1 MDSQTQMKQAVADA
15 AIREVKSDMI
25 LGLGSGST
33 AALMIKSLAD
43 EMRSGKLQ
51 NIRGVATSFQSEVL
65 ALELD
70 IPLIDLA
77 SVSQIDLAIDGAD
90 EVDPGFQ
97 LIKGGGACHV
107 REKLVASKANQLLIV
122 VDETKLVQNLNQSF
136 PLPVEVLPN
145 AWKQVQEV
153 ISEMNGSSSLRM
165 AIKKAG
171 PVVTD
176 QGNLILDVLFNDGI
190 KNPKD
195 IEMKINNI
203 TGVLENGLFVDL
215 TDKVLVGK
223 IENNTPV
230 VYSPTRTS
238 YSSNLICTELAW
250 LCKPSLLARL
260 IISRLLTFKLSSL
273 NSIIEV
279 FFIKV
284 STPKEPLNLE
294 FPDVGKV

>member
-1 MDSQTQMKQAVADA
+1 MDSQTQMKKVVADA
-15 AIREVKSDMI
+15 AIKEVKSDMI

-65 ALELD
+65 ALELN

-107 REKLVASKANQLLIV
+107 REKLVASKANKLLIV
-122 VDETKLVQNLNQSF
+122 VDQTKLVQNLNYSF

-145 AWKQVQEV
+145 SWKHVEEV
-153 ISEMNGSSSLRM
+153 ISEMNGSSTLRM
-165 AIKKAG
+165 AAKKAG

-190 KNPKD
+190 KNPKEV
-195 IEMKINNI
+195 EMSINNI
-203 TGVLENGLFVDL
+203 PGVLENGLFVDL
-215 TDKVLVGK
+215 ADKILVGK

-230 VYSPTRTS
+230 VYSP
-238 YSSNLICTELAW
+238 
-250 LCKPSLLARL
+250 
-260 IISRLLTFKLSSL
+260 SR
-273 NSIIEV
+273 
-279 FFIKV
+279 V
-284 STPKEPLNLE
+284 S
-294 FPDVGKV
+294 

>member
-1 MDSQTQMKQAVADA
+1 LDSQTQMKQVVADA
-15 AIREVKSDMI
+15 AIKEVKSDMI

-90 EVDPGFQ
+90 EVDPRFQ

-107 REKLVASKANQLLIV
+107 REKLVASKAHQLLIV

-165 AIKKAG
+165 ATKKAG

-176 QGNLILDVLFNDGI
+176 QGNLVLDVLFNDGI
-190 KNPKD
+190 QNPKD

-203 TGVLENGLFVDL
+203 PGVLENGLFVDL

-223 IENNTPV
+223 IEDNVPV
-230 VYSPTRTS
+230 VYSP
-238 YSSNLICTELAW
+238 
-250 LCKPSLLARL
+250 
-260 IISRLLTFKLSSL
+260 SRAS
-273 NSIIEV
+273 
-279 FFIKV
+279 
-284 STPKEPLNLE
+284 
-294 FPDVGKV
+294 

>member
-1 MDSQTQMKQAVADA
+1 MKQIVADA
-15 AIREVKSDMI
+15 AIKEIKSEMI
-25 LGLGSGST
+25 IGLGSGST
-33 AALMIKSLAD
+33 AALMIKSLAN
-43 EMRSGKLQ
+43 EIQSGKLQ
-51 NIRGVATSFQSEVL
+51 NIKGVATSFQSEVL
-65 ALELD
+65 ALELG

-107 REKLVASKANQLLIV
+107 REKLVASKANKLLIV

-165 AIKKAG
+165 ATKKAG

-176 QGNLILDVLFNDGI
+176 QGNLILDVLFSDGI

-195 IEMKINNI
+195 IEMMINNI
-203 TGVLENGLFVDL
+203 PGVLENGLFINL

-223 IENNTPV
+223 IENKTPT
-230 VYSPTRTS
+230 VYSP
-238 YSSNLICTELAW
+238 
-250 LCKPSLLARL
+250 
-260 IISRLLTFKLSSL
+260 SR
-273 NSIIEV
+273 
-279 FFIKV
+279 V
-284 STPKEPLNLE
+284 S
-294 FPDVGKV
+294 

>member
-1 MDSQTQMKQAVADA
+1 MKQIVADA
-15 AIREVKSDMI
+15 AINEVRSDMI

-33 AALMIKSLAD
+33 AALMIKSLAK
-43 EMRSGKLQ
+43 EIRSGKLQ

-107 REKLVASKANQLLIV
+107 REKLVASKADQFLIV
-122 VDETKLVQNLNQSF
+122 VDETKLVKKLNQSF

-145 AWKQVQEV
+145 SWKQVQDV
-153 ISEMNGSSSLRM
+153 ISEMNGSSKLRM
-165 AIKKAG
+165 ANKKAG
-171 PVVTD
+171 PIVTD

-190 KNPKD
+190 NNPKNL
-195 IEMKINNI
+195 EMSINNI
-203 TGVLENGLFVDL
+203 PGVLENGLFVDI

-223 IENNTPV
+223 IENNIPV
-230 VYSPTRTS
+230 VYSPT
-238 YSSNLICTELAW
+238 
-250 LCKPSLLARL
+250 
-260 IISRLLTFKLSSL
+260 
-273 NSIIEV
+273 
-279 FFIKV
+279 KV
-284 STPKEPLNLE
+284 
-294 FPDVGKV
+294 D

>member
-1 MDSQTQMKQAVADA
+1 MKKIVADA
-15 AIREVKSDMI
+15 AIKEVESEMI

-43 EMRSGKLQ
+43 EIHSGKLKH
-51 NIRGVATSFQSEVL
+51 IRGVATSFQSEVL

-77 SVSQIDLAIDGAD
+77 SVSRIDLAIDGAD
-90 EVDPGFQ
+90 EVDPAFQ

-107 REKLVASKANQLLIV
+107 REKLVASKAEKLLIV
-122 VDETKLVQNLNQSF
+122 VDESKMVQNLNKTF

-145 AWKQVQEV
+145 AWKQVKDM
-153 ISEMNGSSSLRM
+153 ISEMDGCSTLRM
-165 AIKKAG
+165 AKKKAG

-195 IEMKINNI
+195 IEMSINNI
-203 TGVLENGLFVDL
+203 PGVLENGLFVDI

-223 IENNTPV
+223 IENNIPV
-230 VYSPTRTS
+230 VYSPS
-238 YSSNLICTELAW
+238 KDC
-250 LCKPSLLARL
+250 
-260 IISRLLTFKLSSL
+260 
-273 NSIIEV
+273 
-279 FFIKV
+279 
-284 STPKEPLNLE
+284 
-294 FPDVGKV
+294 

>member
-1 MDSQTQMKQAVADA
+1 MKQVVADA
-15 AIREVKSDMI
+15 AIKEVKNDMI

-43 EMRSGKLQ
+43 EIRLGKLQ

-65 ALELD
+65 ALELE

-107 REKLVASKANQLLIV
+107 REKLVASKADKLLIV

-145 AWKQVQEV
+145 AWKQVQGV
-153 ISEMNGSSSLRM
+153 MSEMNGSSSLRM
-165 AIKKAG
+165 ATKKAG
-171 PVVTD
+171 PIVTD
-176 QGNLILDVLFNDGI
+176 QGNLILDVLFDEGI

-195 IEMKINNI
+195 IEMTINNI
-203 TGVLENGLFVDL
+203 PGVLENGLFVDL

-223 IENNTPV
+223 IEKNSPV
-230 VYSPTRTS
+230 VYSP
-238 YSSNLICTELAW
+238 
-250 LCKPSLLARL
+250 
-260 IISRLLTFKLSSL
+260 SRAS
-273 NSIIEV
+273 
-279 FFIKV
+279 
-284 STPKEPLNLE
+284 
-294 FPDVGKV
+294 

>member
-1 MDSQTQMKQAVADA
+1 MKQIVANA
-15 AIREVKSDMI
+15 AIKEVKSDMI

-33 AALMIKSLAD
+33 AALMIQSLAD
-43 EMRSGKLQ
+43 EIRSGELQ

-107 REKLVASKANQLLIV
+107 REKLVASKANKLLIV
-122 VDETKLVQNLNQSF
+122 VDETKIVQNLNESF

-153 ISEMNGSSSLRM
+153 ISEMHGSSTLRM
-165 AIKKAG
+165 ATKKAG

-176 QGNLILDVLFNDGI
+176 QGNLILDVLFKDGI

-195 IEMKINNI
+195 IEISINNI
-203 TGVLENGLFVDL
+203 PGVLENGLFVDL

-223 IENNTPV
+223 IENGIPV
-230 VYSPTRTS
+230 VYSPS
-238 YSSNLICTELAW
+238 
-250 LCKPSLLARL
+250 
-260 IISRLLTFKLSSL
+260 
-273 NSIIEV
+273 
-279 FFIKV
+279 KV
-284 STPKEPLNLE
+284 S
-294 FPDVGKV
+294 